1 MNSQSKH
8 NLKNK
13 KELLGFVRKFPDG
26 IDVVDLKDS
35 YPAVLEDLQVCPY
48 FFFFS
53 HFSSPILQ
61 ILVYGREGG

>member
-26 IDVVDLKDS
+26 IAVVDLKDS
-35 YPAVLEDLQVCPY
+35 YPAVLEDLQVCP
-48 FFFFS
+48 FFFFIHS
-53 HFSSPILQ
+53 FLLPHFANFGLW
-61 ILVYGREGG
+61 

>member
-26 IDVVDLKDS
+26 IAVVDLKDS
-35 YPAVLEDLQVCPY
+35 YPEVLEDLQVCP
-48 FFFFS
+48 FFFFIHSFLLS
-53 HFSSPILQ
+53 HFANFGLW
-61 ILVYGREGG
+61 